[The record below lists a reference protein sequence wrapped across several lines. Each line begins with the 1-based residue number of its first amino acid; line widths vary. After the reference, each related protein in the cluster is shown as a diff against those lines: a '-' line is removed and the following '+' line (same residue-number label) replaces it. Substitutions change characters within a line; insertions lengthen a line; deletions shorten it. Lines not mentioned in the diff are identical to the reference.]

1 MPIFTILLVLAVGI
15 LIIYLIQKFIE
26 NPARLILIIVIAI
39 LLIIYLFRVFGLTDV
54 RVCAYASL

>member
-39 LLIIYLFRVFGLTDV
+39 LLIVYLFRVFGLTDV
-54 RVCAYASL
+54 RV